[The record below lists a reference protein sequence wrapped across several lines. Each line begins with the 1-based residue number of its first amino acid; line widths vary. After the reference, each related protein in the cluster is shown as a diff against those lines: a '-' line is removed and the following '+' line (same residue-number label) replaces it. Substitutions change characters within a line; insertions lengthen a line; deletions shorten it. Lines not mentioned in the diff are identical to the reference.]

1 MVLVSPQ
8 AESHTA
14 SLAKQFDAPLEF
26 WVDQDLSVARALGLV
41 DEKGLP
47 LGMEALGY
55 AQDTVL
61 PTSILLDE
69 RGIVFH
75 DDQTDSYRIRPEP
88 ADYLA
93 AFDARDKAG
102 T

>member
-1 MVLVSPQ
+1 M
-8 AESHTA
+8 
-14 SLAKQFDAPLEF
+14 
-26 WVDQDLSVARALGLV
+26 ARALGIV

-47 LGMEALGY
+47 LGIEPFGWET
-55 AQDTVL
+55 DTVL

-93 AFDARDKAG
+93 AFDARARAG
-102 T
+102 A